1 MGALQAPPLTRTA
14 SPSRR
19 VPVIIGCALLMEL
32 IDATVVMTALPQMAH
47 AFGAPSVRMN
57 LVVSLYMLAAAL
69 AVPVSG
75 WAADRFGPRRLFVL
89 AMVLFTLAS
98 LACAMAGSLLQLCLA
113 RLCQG
118 AAGAMMVPVGLV
130 ILLRWSSREDLL
142 RNLSYLGIPP
152 LIGPMLGPPLGG
164 LMVTLLSWEW
174 IFLINLP
181 IGVLGICLVLR
192 HIPDY
197 PGVSE
202 RPLDVRGLLL
212 SSVALAALVFG
223 FEALGH
229 GLLARHWVLLLLITG
244 GLAALLYLRHA
255 RRCPQ
260 PLLDFSL
267 LRVRSFALSFWGGNL
282 FRLGTAAQPFLMV
295 LLFQLCF
302 GLSPL
307 QAGLLTFTGGV
318 GAFVVKLLAVRIV
331 RRLGFRR
338 TLSLNAL
345 LTGLSLGACA
355 TFNLDTPYW
364 LVVLILFCSGLIRSL
379 QFSAMGGLT
388 YADVPAEL
396 HSRASSLSA
405 ATVQLTM
412 SLSVGMAA
420 SLLSLL
426 MSLKGEQQVGV
437 ADIATVIGLSALLCM
452 ASALVF
458 RRLAPEAGREVY
470 Q

>member
-1 MGALQAPPLTRTA
+1 
-14 SPSRR
+14 
-19 VPVIIGCALLMEL
+19 MEL
-32 IDATVVMTALPQMAH
+32 IDATVVMTALPQMAIE
-47 AFGAPSVRMN
+47 FGVASVRMN

-98 LACAMAGSLLQLCLA
+98 LACALAGSLLQLCLA

-118 AAGAMMVPVGLV
+118 AAGAMMVPVGLM

-142 RNLSYLGIPP
+142 RNMSFLAIPP

-164 LMVTLLSWEW
+164 LMVTLLSWQW
-174 IFLINLP
+174 IFLVNLP
-181 IGVLGICLVLR
+181 IGLLGIYLVR
-192 HIPDY
+192 RYIPDY
-197 PGVSE
+197 PGVGKQ
-202 RPLDVRGLLL
+202 PLDVRGLLL

-223 FEALGH
+223 FETLGH
-229 GLLARHWVLLLLITG
+229 GLLERRWGLLMLLVGAI
-244 GLAALLYLRHA
+244 AAVLYLRHA

-260 PLLDFSL
+260 PLLDFSS
-267 LRVRSFALSFWGGNL
+267 LRVRSFAVNFWGGTL

-338 TLSLNAL
+338 TLSRNAL
-345 LTGLSLGACA
+345 LTGLSLLACA
-355 TFNLDTPYW
+355 TFNLETPYW

-405 ATVQLTM
+405 ATTQLTM
-412 SLSVGMAA
+412 SVSVGMAA

-426 MSLKGEQQVGV
+426 MSVKGEQQVGV
-437 ADIATVIGLSALLCM
+437 ADIATVIGVCGVVCM

-470 Q
+470 R